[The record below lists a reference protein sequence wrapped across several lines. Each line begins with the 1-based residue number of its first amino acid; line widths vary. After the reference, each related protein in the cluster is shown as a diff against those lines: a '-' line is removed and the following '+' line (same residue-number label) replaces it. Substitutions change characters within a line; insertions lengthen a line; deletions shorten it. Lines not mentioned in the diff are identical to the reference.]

1 MSDIRTNTLLA
12 AAPLAAVAAALL
24 FTKPSTSVLIG
35 LSVFGAFA
43 SVIGIGLVLAELAV
57 VSVWFTTYLVVYLVN
72 FFGFVFYASQ
82 LFESKN
88 PKKDFTAAFYTSTM
102 NFLGFG
108 AVGQIQT
115 IASVSLSL
123 LIIAKIIKA
132 I

>member
-12 AAPLAAVAAALL
+12 ALPLAAVAATLIFA
-24 FTKPSTSVLIG
+24 KPSSSFLIG

-43 SVIGIGLVLAELAV
+43 SVIGFGLILADLAV
-57 VSVWFTTYLVVYLVN
+57 LSAGFMVYLIVYLVN
-72 FFGFVFYASQ
+72 FFGFISYATALSG
-82 LFESKN
+82 SIS
-88 PKKDFTAAFYTSTM
+88 PKKGFTDAFYLSAM

-108 AVGQIQT
+108 TGIQT
-115 IASVSLSL
+115 VASVALSL